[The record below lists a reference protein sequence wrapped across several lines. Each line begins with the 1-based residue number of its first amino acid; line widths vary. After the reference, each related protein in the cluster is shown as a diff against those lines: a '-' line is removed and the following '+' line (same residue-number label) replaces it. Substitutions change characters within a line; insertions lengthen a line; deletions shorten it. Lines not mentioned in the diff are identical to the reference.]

1 MKSLLS
7 LPNELFQHVA
17 SLLPFSAFLRLGCV
31 NRRPNHICNDRL
43 VLHDIAKNVHHNING
58 ATHFIFDK
66 YAQPSYVNLR
76 LEQLEWVD
84 SEPLLGG
91 TSVRIPSEAAHV
103 VERCINSA
111 FTKLDDWTLR
121 TSKYDNGYDLAD

>member
-1 MKSLLS
+1 M
-7 LPNELFQHVA
+7 
-17 SLLPFSAFLRLGCV
+17 
-31 NRRPNHICNDRL
+31 NRRLNHICNDPL
-43 VLHDIAKNVHHNING
+43 VLHDIAKNGHHNING
-58 ATHFIFDK
+58 ATHLLFDK
-66 YAQPSYVNLR
+66 YAQPSCVNLR

-84 SEPLLGG
+84 SEPFLGG